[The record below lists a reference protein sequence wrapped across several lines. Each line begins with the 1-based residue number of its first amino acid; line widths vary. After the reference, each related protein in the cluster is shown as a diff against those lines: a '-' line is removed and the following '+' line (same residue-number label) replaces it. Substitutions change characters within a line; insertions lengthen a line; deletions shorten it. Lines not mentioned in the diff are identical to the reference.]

1 VFVAGAKALFTDAQD
16 TVLSVADCKRILS
29 RIARG
34 GDATRAK
41 DAILALQWVEAE
53 EKEAAEAGYDRDPKV
68 ILSELAQNDGLG
80 VVLAWL
86 LAERHGIWWHP
97 TAVQFEQSNAMLD
110 RLVTDHAAGRI
121 TLDFWHN
128 GRLTF

>member
-1 VFVAGAKALFTDAQD
+1 
-16 TVLSVADCKRILS
+16 LS

-68 ILSELAQNDGLG
+68 NLSELTQNDGLR

-110 RLVTDHAAGRI
+110 RLATDHAAGRI